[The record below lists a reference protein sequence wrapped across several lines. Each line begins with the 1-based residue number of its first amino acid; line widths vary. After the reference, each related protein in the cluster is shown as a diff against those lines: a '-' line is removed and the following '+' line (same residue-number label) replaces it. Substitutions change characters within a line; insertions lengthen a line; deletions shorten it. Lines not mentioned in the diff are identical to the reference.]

1 MHKIRLMVIA
11 VLLLSYAGVQSIY
24 ASNEK
29 GHYVPGV
36 EGIKAATLPPPGVYY
51 RMYNVFY
58 NSDALMD
65 KDGDKLPIN
74 FDVSV
79 YAMANRIIWITDKKF
94 LGGYYGMDAIVP
106 LIRTDLA
113 IGPPANDSDTQFSV
127 GDIFLEPITLSWHG
141 ARYDAAVGLGF
152 YVPIGQYDVAKPA
165 SAGQD
170 FWTTMLTFGA
180 TAYLDAAKSWS
191 LSALGR
197 YEINSEKS
205 DTSVKPGQDLV
216 VEWGFAKNVNKIWD
230 LGLSGYCLWQLTD
243 DSGSA
248 VTWDAGV
255 HDKVYAMGPE
265 VSVFI
270 MPAKAFLS
278 VRSQWEFGTSDRSE
292 GSVTT
297 ITFTKIF

>member
-1 MHKIRLMVIA
+1 MHKIRLIVVAI
-11 VLLLSYAGVQSIY
+11 VLLCCAGVQGLY
-24 ASNEK
+24 AASEK

-51 RMYNVFY
+51 RMYNVIY
-58 NSDALMD
+58 NADAMMD
-65 KDGDKLPIN
+65 ANGDKLPIN

-79 YAMANRIIWITDKKF
+79 YAMANRMIWITDKKF

-106 LIRTDLA
+106 FVRTDVS
-113 IGPPANDSDTQFSV
+113 IGAAGVADDQFSI

-152 YVPIGQYDVAKPA
+152 YAPVGQYDVTKPA

-170 FWTTMLTFGA
+170 FWTTMLTFGS
-180 TAYLDAAKSWS
+180 TFYLDANRAWS
-191 LSALGR
+191 VSALGR

-205 DTSVKPGQDLV
+205 DTSVKPGQDFLF
-216 VEWGFAKNVNKIWD
+216 EWGLARNVNKIWD
-230 LGLSGYCLWQLTD
+230 IGMSGYCLWQVTD
-243 DSGSA
+243 DSGSD

-255 HDKVYAMGPE
+255 HDEVYALGPE

-278 VRSQWEFGTSDRSE
+278 VRALWEFGASDRSE
-292 GSVTT
+292 GSTAT